1 MGNKVMMVAGEAS
14 GDLHAASLA
23 RELKSLLPQTEI
35 LGMGGERM
43 AEVGVRLLAHC
54 SSSSVVGS
62 VEAVGMLGSLFRS
75 FCVLRT
81 ALASETPNL
90 LVLIDFPDFNLLLA
104 RVAKKRGIP
113 IVYYISP
120 QIWAWRGGRLR
131 TMRRLVD
138 LVLVILPFEEEIF
151 RQARME
157 AHFVGHPLLDLVK
170 PSLSREEVRSR
181 LGITRERTL
190 IGLMPGSRL
199 MEVRRHLPLML
210 ESADLLTQRHPKLCF
225 VVSQAETVEDAEL
238 DGFLSQRHSKWRV
251 WKGRPYDLMNACDF
265 LLVASGTVTLEAGLL
280 GIPMVIIYRLSWF
293 SALVGRR
300 LMRVPNLGLINLLLG
315 REVAP
320 ELLQGRADPRRIAQV
335 IDGYLQ
341 EPERREAMRR
351 DLLSVRSRLGEP
363 GASRRAAL
371 HIVRFLEAGPHSR
384 PESR

>member
-1 MGNKVMMVAGEAS
+1 MVAGEAS